1 MRQLSAL
8 VALGIVTILSGGLA
22 ARFYAYRESLT
33 PVIILAHIGLAAV
46 LGLAY
51 VYRGRLDRTVLSL
64 SALQFA
70 LGLLMSLQR
79 FGLTALGEEFVTA
92 ISGLHFVLALLI
104 LLRLS

>member
-8 VALGIVTILSGGLA
+8 VALGIVTVLSGGLA
-22 ARFYAYRESLT
+22 ARSYAYRESLT
-33 PVIILAHIGLAAV
+33 PIIILTHIGLAAV

-51 VYRGRLDRTVLSL
+51 IYRGRLDKAVLSL
-64 SALQFA
+64 FALQLV

-79 FGLTALGEEFVTA
+79 FGLMALDEVFVTA
-92 ISGLHFVLALLI
+92 MSGLHFLLALLI